1 MGIFSRM
8 GDIINSNLNS
18 MIDKAEN
25 PEKITRLIIQEMEDT
40 LVEVRTSAARNI
52 AETKELSRKA
62 EQYDVRSKEWADK
75 AELALTKG
83 REDLARGAVQAKQ
96 QSEQMADVVRKEI
109 EILKEAV
116 AKADSDLEK
125 LQAKLNEAKAKHKAL
140 MMRGS
145 TATNQIKMRKVMTSN
160 KVDDALQR
168 YERME
173 RKVDELEAHVEAF
186 DLGNGQSLESQ
197 FAALEA
203 DDAVEAE
210 LATLKKSLG
219 SSLGKSAK
227 PAKKVAANK

>member
-8 GDIINSNLNS
+8 GDIINSNLNA
-18 MIDKAEN
+18 MIEKAEN

-52 AETKELSRKA
+52 AETKELGRKA
-62 EQYDVRSKEWADK
+62 DQYEVRAKEWAVK
-75 AELALTKG
+75 AELALSKG

-96 QSEQMADVVRKEI
+96 QSEQMAEVVRKEI
-109 EILKEAV
+109 EILNESV

-160 KVDDALQR
+160 KVDDALAR

-210 LATLKKSLG
+210 LAALKKNIR
-219 SSLGKSAK
+219 K
-227 PAKKVAANK
+227 PAKKVTANR

>member
-219 SSLGKSAK
+219 SSLGKSTK
-227 PAKKVAANK
+227 SAKKVAANK

>member
-62 EQYDVRSKEWADK
+62 DQYDARSKEWANK

-96 QSEQMADVVRKEI
+96 QSEQMADVVRQEI
-109 EILKEAV
+109 EILKEAI

-219 SSLGKSAK
+219 KSAK
-227 PAKKVAANK
+227 PAKKVVANK

>member
-8 GDIINSNLNS
+8 GDIINSNLNA
-18 MIDKAEN
+18 MIEKAEN

-62 EQYDVRSKEWADK
+62 DQYDARAKEWAAK

-96 QSEQMADVVRKEI
+96 QSEQLAEVVRKEI
-109 EILKEAV
+109 EILNESV

-140 MMRGS
+140 MMRGT
-145 TATNQIKMRKVMTSN
+145 TATNQIKMRKVMTSS

-210 LATLKKSLG
+210 LAALKKNLG
-219 SSLGKSAK
+219 ASKVKSV
-227 PAKKVAANK
+227 KKVAANK

>member
-18 MIDKAEN
+18 MIEKAEN

-52 AETKELSRKA
+52 AETKELDRKA
-62 EQYDVRSKEWADK
+62 DQYDARAKDWAAK

-83 REDLARGAVQAKQ
+83 REDLARGAVSAKQ
-96 QSEQMADVVRKEI
+96 QSEQMATVLRKEI

-116 AKADSDLEK
+116 SKADSDLEK

-145 TATNQIKMRKVMTSN
+145 TATNQIKMREVMTTN

-197 FAALEA
+197 FDALEA

-210 LATLKKSLG
+210 LASLKKSLG
-219 SSLGKSAK
+219 RTVSKAAK
-227 PAKKVAANK
+227 PANKVAANK

>member
-18 MIDKAEN
+18 MIEKAEN

-62 EQYDVRSKEWADK
+62 NQYDVRAKEWAVK

-83 REDLARGAVQAKQ
+83 REDLARGAVAAKQ
-96 QSEQMADVVRKEI
+96 QSAQMAEVVRKEI
-109 EILKEAV
+109 EILNESV

-140 MMRGS
+140 MMRGT

-160 KVDDALQR
+160 KVDDALAR

-173 RKVDELEAHVEAF
+173 RKVDELAAHVEAF

-210 LATLKKSLG
+210 LAALKKSIG
-219 SSLGKSAK
+219 K
-227 PAKKVAANK
+227 PAKKIAANK

>member
-18 MIDKAEN
+18 MIEKAEN

-52 AETKELSRKA
+52 AETKELGRKA
-62 EQYDVRSKEWADK
+62 DQYEARSKEWATK

-96 QSEQMADVVRKEI
+96 QSEQMAVVIRKEI

-125 LQAKLNEAKAKHKAL
+125 LQSKLNEAKAKHKAL

-168 YERME
+168 YERVE

-210 LATLKKSLG
+210 LTALKKSLG
-219 SSLGKSAK
+219 KATK
-227 PAKKVAANK
+227 PAKKIAANK

>member
-18 MIDKAEN
+18 MIEKAEN

-62 EQYDVRSKEWADK
+62 DQYEARSKEWAAK

-83 REDLARGAVQAKQ
+83 REDLARGAVSAKQ
-96 QSEQMADVVRKEI
+96 QSEQMATVVRKEI
-109 EILKEAV
+109 EILNESV

-140 MMRGS
+140 MMRGT

-210 LATLKKSLG
+210 LASLKKSLG
-219 SSLGKSAK
+219 RTVSKAAK